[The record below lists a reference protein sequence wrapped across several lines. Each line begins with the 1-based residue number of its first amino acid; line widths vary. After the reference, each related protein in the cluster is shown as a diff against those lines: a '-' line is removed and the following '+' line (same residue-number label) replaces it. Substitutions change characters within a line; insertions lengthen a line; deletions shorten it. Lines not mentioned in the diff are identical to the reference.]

1 MSGFFMEDVE
11 KKAIATAPEDYRVSL
26 WKRYVDDILEKVKIG
41 HYVFSLDKLYFY
53 TDLGKHT
60 RITMYLFKPVFN
72 LY

>member
-41 HYVFSLDKLYFY
+41 HYVF
-53 TDLGKHT
+53 
-60 RITMYLFKPVFN
+60 
-72 LY
+72 

>member
-11 KKAIATAPEDYRVSL
+11 KKAIATAPEDDRLSL

-41 HYVFSLDKLYFY
+41 HYVFYNLYFY